1 MDGAPFTAFRHTADA
16 VLEAAGESVADPA
29 VADVDCGIGLLTGL
43 ISRLEGFRLRL
54 LRTRGVVDRTVLS
67 AELGVT
73 RGQAAQLARMIE
85 RLDSLA
91 ALQTSLETGAVSF
104 SKAGMIADTLN
115 TPARVTAAAADETAL
130 VGLASL
136 PAAQLARSLD
146 RWGRL
151 VDQAAGEDT
160 DADLRAQRSLDSS
173 KRASGMTEITA
184 RLDPESADIVNTAI
198 DAKVNNEWEHES
210 ENEHGER
217 TATQRRADALRS
229 ICNDWLNGIAAAS
242 PNHTSGSRARP
253 HVSVIVDLATLTDRT
268 GVAVTERGTV
278 LTPEAARRICCDA
291 GISRIITNT
300 PSQLIDVGRE
310 KRLFTHGPRKALVLR
325 DQGCRMEGCNAPPS
339 QCDGHHIIHWADGGL
354 TTTANGVLF
363 CHGDHDKLHE
373 GGWTVTG
380 DANTMLTF
388 TSPTGLVLTSWP
400 RSLTT
405 SRVAAA

>member
-1 MDGAPFTAFRHTADA
+1 MEDTLLTALRHAADA
-16 VLEAAGESVADPA
+16 VLEAAGKFAADPPPNE
-29 VADVDCGIGLLTGL
+29 VDFGIGVLTGL

-73 RGQAAQLARMIE
+73 RGEAAQLARQIE
-85 RLDSLA
+85 RLAGLI
-91 ALQTSLETGAVSF
+91 ALQAGIETGALSF
-104 SKAGMIADTLN
+104 SNAAMIADTLN
-115 TPARVTAAAADETAL
+115 TPARIAAASKDEATI
-130 VGLASL
+130 VQLAGL
-136 PAAQLARSLD
+136 PAAQLFRALD

-151 VDQAAGEDT
+151 VDQAAGDDT
-160 DADLRAQRSLDSS
+160 DSDLRSQRSLDTM

-198 DAKVNNEWEHES
+198 DAKVNAEWEHES
-210 ENEHGER
+210 ESEHAER

-229 ICNDWLNGIAAAS
+229 ICNDWLNSVAAAT
-242 PNHTSGSRARP
+242 PDQTGASRARP
-253 HVSVIVDLATLTDRT
+253 HISVIVDLATLTDRA
-268 GVAVTERGTV
+268 GVAVTERGAV
-278 LTPEAARRICCDA
+278 LSPEAARRICCDA
-291 GISRIITNT
+291 GISRIIMNG

-310 KRLFTHGPRKALVLR
+310 QRLFKYGIRKALVRR
-325 DQGCRMEGCNAPPS
+325 DQGCRMPGCNAPPS

-354 TTTANGVLF
+354 TTTANGALF

-380 DANTMLTF
+380 DANAMLTF

-400 RSLTT
+400 RSRTNT
-405 SRVAAA
+405 NTMAA